1 MHRASEK
8 YDKKKKED
16 EEERKAIRRN
26 LMLSTDMALDN
37 NWSPRPTTGVTGSD
51 GKTSGVNG
59 GKAAAQNRPQE
70 GVETADD
77 DS

>member
-8 YDKKKKED
+8 YDKKKKD
-16 EEERKAIRRN
+16 EEEEECKAMRRN
-26 LMLSTDMALDN
+26 LEMAFDEP
-37 NWSPRPTTGVTGSD
+37 WSPRPTTGVTGPD
-51 GKTSGVNG
+51 GKTSGVTG

-70 GVETADD
+70 GIDTADN